1 MFQQGMHLTVS
12 YPPQWR
18 EPHALDSFMPGALA
32 SFCPCRCFLEEMNSK
47 TRTILALGKTEPWG
61 SVQISH
67 PVTFPFIY
75 FADSL
80 SRSLD
85 FYSSTMGAEQSRK
98 DAESFDTNDDGELSA
113 SEIHHYTD
121 EHLELW
127 LALSEQCGIN
137 EDACR
142 KIAVQVAMAMATKDD
157 TTPRNPTTKEF
168 GAFLHKLGTQ
178 QKTRDEFF
186 HRTVFVAFD
195 TNQNGTLERKELFGF
210 LDVLY
215 NLEHSTRCPKRKRSK
230 HRPFP
235 SLMSIMITSSMYK
248 NSASCCTLWKSRE
261 PSKCDSERNLYFAFS
276 NSSNIIYNSLVL
288 SYLY

>member
-1 MFQQGMHLTVS
+1 M
-12 YPPQWR
+12 
-18 EPHALDSFMPGALA
+18 SF
-32 SFCPCRCFLEEMNSK
+32 K

-75 FADSL
+75 FTDSL

-98 DAESFDTNDDGELSA
+98 VAESFDTNDDGELSA

-137 EDACR
+137 ENACR
-142 KIAVQVAMAMATKDD
+142 KIVVQVAMAMATKDD
-157 TTPRNPTTKEF
+157 TKPPRNPTTKEF
-168 GAFLHKLGTQ
+168 GAFLHKLGAQ

-215 NLEHSTRCPKRKRSK
+215 NSAAKFGALDSLPKKETLKTSAISKFDVNHDNVLDVQEFSKLLHSLDIKGAEQVRQ
-230 HRPFP
+230 
-235 SLMSIMITSSMYK
+235 
-248 NSASCCTLWKSRE
+248 
-261 PSKCDSERNLYFAFS
+261 
-276 NSSNIIYNSLVL
+276 
-288 SYLY
+288 